1 MNIRCYYMKNL
12 FAKILVLITI
22 SLFFGCV
29 QQEPTGNTTTS
40 TSAASV
46 SQDSVHEEETG
57 NMD

>member
-1 MNIRCYYMKNL
+1 MKNL

>member
-29 QQEPTGNTTTS
+29 RQEPTGNTT

-46 SQDSVHEEETG
+46 SQDSVHEEDTG

>member
-1 MNIRCYYMKNL
+1 MKNL

-29 QQEPTGNTTTS
+29 RQEPTGNTT

-46 SQDSVHEEETG
+46 SQDSVHEEDTG

>member
-29 QQEPTGNTTTS
+29 RQEPTGNTTTS
-40 TSAASV
+40 AAAV
-46 SQDSVHEEETG
+46 PQDSVHEEDTG